1 MTDLLFDADALTG
14 GTAADRSAILDKF
27 RAYLV
32 ANADMDWQSLQ
43 PIWSNA
49 PEATFFNLNG
59 HTYRGRAHWT
69 TLWKYYQP
77 RVSNGVWEPFD
88 LGGMVTGEMAVL
100 WCHRRTWYK
109 WVGDGPM
116 DEGRRPERSSISRS
130 TMVFRKEAGDDGAPD
145 QKDAI
150 WRVVHVHFS
159 TASDDPR
166 PGGI

>member
-1 MTDLLFDADALTG
+1 MTDLQLSADALTG
-14 GTAADRSAILDKF
+14 GSARDRAAILEKF

-43 PIWSNA
+43 AIWSGA

-59 HTYRGRAHWT
+59 HTYKGREQWT
-69 TLWKYYQP
+69 RLWQYYKP
-77 RVSNGVWEPFD
+77 RVTNGVWEPFD
-88 LGGMVTGEMAVL
+88 LGGMVTGAMAVV

-109 WVGDGPM
+109 WVGNGPM
-116 DEGRRPERSSISRS
+116 DAGRRPERSSISRA
-130 TMVFRKEAGDDGAPD
+130 TMVFRKEGDTELAD
-145 QKDAI
+145 

-159 TASDDPR
+159 TASEDPR